1 MIEGPP
7 GRIIPQLGRN
17 CRLLVNRAP
26 LHYTRASTTIAP
38 QPYGLPVSMLFKS
51 ADEFIQSPRRAVTV
65 FGMAGV
71 GKTRLASMLR
81 ASNWF
86 HYSADYRIGTRYM
99 GEAIVDNFKREAM
112 KVPFLAELLR
122 SDSIYISS
130 NITFDNLDPLSTY
143 LGTPGNPEAGG
154 LPLHEYQRRQE
165 QHRVAEIAAL
175 LDVPHFI
182 ERAHALYG
190 YNDFIADTGGS
201 LIEVIDPTDPADP
214 VVSTLAASTALLYIR
229 GTDKDAAELV
239 RRFKQN
245 PKPMYYRP
253 HFLVEKW
260 AEYKALNGITEDRD
274 VDPAGF
280 GAWGFE
286 ALLHDRLPR
295 YQQLADHHGYVVEA
309 SDLAMVRD
317 GQGFVDLMAAAI
329 EQRMR

>member
-1 MIEGPP
+1 
-7 GRIIPQLGRN
+7 
-17 CRLLVNRAP
+17 
-26 LHYTRASTTIAP
+26 
-38 QPYGLPVSMLFKS
+38 MLFETVDS
-51 ADEFIQSPRRAVTV
+51 FIKAPRRAVTV

-71 GKTRLASMLR
+71 GKTRLSNMLR

-99 GEAIVDNFKREAM
+99 GEFIVDNFKREAM
-112 KVPFLAELLR
+112 KNPFLAELLR

-143 LGTPGNPEAGG
+143 LGTPGDGERGG
-154 LPLHEYQRRQE
+154 LPLPEYQRRQE

-175 LDVPHFI
+175 RDVPYFI
-182 ERAHALYG
+182 ERARDLYG
-190 YNDFIADTGGS
+190 YTDFIADTGGS
-201 LIEVIDPTDPADP
+201 LIEVIDPTDPHDP
-214 VVSTLAASTALLYIR
+214 VVATLTASTALLYIR

-239 RRFKQN
+239 RRFRQS

-253 HFLVEKW
+253 PFLVEKW
-260 AEYKALNGITEDRD
+260 AEYKRLNGILEDCE

-295 YQQLADHHGYVVEA
+295 YQALADTFGYVVEA
-309 SDLAMVRD
+309 SDLAIVRD
-317 GQGFVDLMAAAI
+317 GDEFVDLMAAAI
-329 EQRMR
+329 EKRMR